1 MKYVILFFGIIS
13 ILLVTFINFYP
24 EEFKK
29 TVYNIFNNQEYIL
42 ASPNEYFI
50 DKNFKY
56 INNYTDDPKNK
67 EELLEYIY
75 YVLNTGSE
83 YADGECDKKYKNCLN
98 DLQILA
104 NDETTLSILNNFVHP
119 FNSFSQITFT
129 YNEYGK
135 FSIIIEHIY
144 SEEEIAK
151 INYVVEDIIKNEI
164 TDKMTTT
171 EKIKSIH
178 DYIINNTKYDELK
191 SKNIQDDTY
200 KSNTAYG
207 VFIEG
212 YGICSGY
219 SDAMSILLNKL
230 NIENYK
236 ISNNNHIWNLVNV
249 NDVWVHLDATWDDPV
264 SKINQNRDT
273 YFLISNDALEALD
286 DKTHSY
292 NKNIYFEAY

>member
-1 MKYVILFFGIIS
+1 MKYVTLILGILAIA
-13 ILLVTFINFYP
+13 LVTFINFYP
-24 EEFKK
+24 DEFKR
-29 TVYNIFNNQEYIL
+29 TIYNIFDNQDYIL
-42 ASPNEYFI
+42 ATPNNYYLSREI
-50 DKNFKY
+50 KY
-56 INNYTDDPKNK
+56 IKNYTDDPKNK

-75 YVLNTGSE
+75 YVLNTGST
-83 YADGECDKKYKNCLN
+83 YADGECDKKYKNCLK
-98 DLQILA
+98 DLQTIA
-104 NDETTLSILNNFVHP
+104 NDETTLSVLNNFVHP

-144 SEEEIAK
+144 SEEDIAK
-151 INYVVEDIIKNEI
+151 INYVVDDIINNEI
-164 TDKMTTT
+164 NDKMTTT

-191 SKNIQDDTY
+191 TENISDKTF

-212 YGICSGY
+212 HGICSGY
-219 SDAMSILLNKL
+219 SDAMSILLNRL
-230 NIENYK
+230 DINNYK
-236 ISNNNHIWNLVNV
+236 ISNSNHIWNLVNV

-273 YFLISNDALEALD
+273 YFLISNEKLEKLD

-292 NKNIYFEAY
+292 NKNIYYEAY

>member
-1 MKYVILFFGIIS
+1 MKYVILFLGLIS
-13 ILLVTFINFYP
+13 LAFVTYINFYP

-29 TVYNIFNNQEYIL
+29 TVYNIFNGEDYVL
-42 ASPNEYFI
+42 ASPNDYYI
-50 DKNFKY
+50 NKNYKY
-56 INNYTDDPKNK
+56 IKNYTDDPKNK

-75 YVLNTGSE
+75 YVLNTVSE
-83 YADGECDKKYKNCLN
+83 YADGECDKNYKDCLK
-98 DLQILA
+98 DLQVIA

-119 FNSFSQITFT
+119 YNSFSQITFT

-135 FSIIIEHIY
+135 FSVIIEHIY

-151 INYVVEDIIKNEI
+151 INYVVDDIIKNEI
-164 TDKMTTT
+164 NDKMTTT
-171 EKIKSIH
+171 EKIKSLH
-178 DYIINNTKYDELK
+178 DYVINNTKYDELK
-191 SKNIQDDTY
+191 TDNIKDTTY

-219 SDAMSILLNKL
+219 SDAISILLNRL
-230 NIENYK
+230 NVDNYK
-236 ISNNNHIWNLVNV
+236 ISNSNHIWNLVNV

-273 YFLISNDALEALD
+273 YFLISNEALEKLD

-292 NKNIYFEAY
+292 NKNIYYEAY